1 MPKIAYINHKLYPSS
16 RVRIEQVNE
25 IIDEYMAAGYTMT
38 VRQIFYC
45 LVTRDLLGNTKENYK
60 SLGNTI
66 CKGREAGLIDWTAIE
81 DRTRNLA
88 SNSHWDSPGDIVD
101 ACAGQFQLDKWN
113 RQKWRPEVYIEKDAL
128 AGVISKCCG
137 ELDVP
142 YFSCRGYTSA
152 SAIWRAGQRLK
163 GYIAA
168 GQTPV
173 IFHMGDHDPSGLDM
187 TRDIRERL
195 SLFAEEPILVERIAL
210 NMDQIE
216 ARNPPPNPAKPKD
229 ARYEAYKRE
238 FGPSCWELDALDPPT
253 LCALIE
259 EAVYNIRD
267 EEKWSCE
274 VDSEGVH
281 RDDLQKVAD
290 NWDNIV
296 EDL

>member
-1 MPKIAYINHKLYPSS
+1 MPKIRYVKHKFYPAS
-16 RVRIEQVNE
+16 RVRIQQVNE
-25 IIDEYMAAGYTMT
+25 IIDEYTAAGYIMT

-66 CKGREAGLIDWTAIE
+66 CKGREAGLIDWNAVE

-88 SNSHWDSPGDIVD
+88 SNSHWDDPSDIVD
-101 ACAGQFQLDKWN
+101 ACASQFRLDKWA
-113 RQKWRPEVYIEKDAL
+113 RQKWRPEIFIEKDAL

-152 SAIWRAGQRLK
+152 SAMWRAGQRLQ

-168 GQTPV
+168 GQTPI

-187 TRDIRERL
+187 TRDIQERL
-195 SLFAEEPILVERIAL
+195 SLFAGEPILVKRTAL

-229 ARYEAYKRE
+229 ARYEEYKRE
-238 FGPSCWELDALDPPT
+238 FGSSCWELDALDPPT

-259 EAVYNIRD
+259 EAVAKVRD
-267 EEKWSCE
+267 EEKWS
-274 VDSEGVH
+274 H
-281 RDDLQKVAD
+281 DLGTEHTQRADLKKVAD
-290 NWDNIV
+290 NWTNIV
-296 EDL
+296 ENL